1 MSTNRGPARSG
12 RRNPALLE
20 PAEQPA
26 AAGGVFVAAKPLLVG
41 EHLLPIGTEVP
52 GAADWPRVEA
62 WVNARHIRAISPGE
76 DYVSYEDFIAEQDQL
91 AAAEEAEATP
101 VVDAEVSA
109 QTQE

>member
-1 MSTNRGPARSG
+1 
-12 RRNPALLE
+12 
-20 PAEQPA
+20 
-26 AAGGVFVAAKPLLVG
+26 VFVAAKPLLVG

-62 WVNARHIRAISPGE
+62 WVNARHIRAVAPGE

-91 AAAEEAEATP
+91 AAAEEAEAAP
-101 VVDAEVSA
+101 AADAEVSA